1 MDAAL
6 DQIADRGVLSGLNL
20 TEVADA
26 AGVKPA
32 NIYYWF
38 GSREG
43 LLRAALA
50 RELQELAPPA
60 VDGSEPSFAERRL
73 AVFDAI
79 SASDRIR
86 LTALMALDDDPDYE
100 PLPHIDASRAFY
112 RSLIDGGACRRT
124 PTSTLPTSS
133 RSPRRSGS
141 RSTPTRSHAS
151 WARPDRSSERGLGPC
166 SPPCSTRWPATRAHR
181 ARRTPSVIA
190 ERP

>member
-112 RSLIDGGACRRT
+112 RSLIDGGRLPPDTDIDAAHLVT
-124 PTSTLPTSS
+124 VATSIGVAIYADAVARQLGTTGPELRARARAVFATMLDALAGD
-133 RSPRRSGS
+133 PRASGS
-141 RSTPTRSHAS
+141 EDPQR
-151 WARPDRSSERGLGPC
+151 DR
-166 SPPCSTRWPATRAHR
+166 
-181 ARRTPSVIA
+181 
-190 ERP
+190 